1 MTEPYE
7 QTQPTGDG
15 GVIVPPAPDWPP
27 RALDADGD
35 GQPDYRE
42 PEVPTQVAHPWRATM
57 RTLLA
62 ILLGVGIVAP
72 VAWLIVREELERQQ
86 LTLPPGVVAA
96 VAYGLAVLAVITSS
110 ITRIMAIPQVSDL
123 LTRVGIGPTPN
134 PDAE

>member
-1 MTEPYE
+1 MSEP
-7 QTQPTGDG
+7 QTYPTDD
-15 GVIVPPAPDWPP
+15 GVITGHVPG
-27 RALDADGD
+27 RYLDADGD
-35 GQPDYRE
+35 GQPDVRE
-42 PEVPTQVAHPWRATM
+42 PEVPTQVAHPWRATV

-62 ILLGVGIVAP
+62 VILGVGIVAP

-123 LTRVGIGPTPN
+123 LTRAGIGPTPN
-134 PDAE
+134 TDAK

>member
-7 QTQPTGDG
+7 QTQPTDDG

-42 PEVPTQVAHPWRATM
+42 PTQVRYPWRAAV
-57 RTLLA
+57 RT
-62 ILLGVGIVAP
+62 
-72 VAWLIVREELERQQ
+72 
-86 LTLPPGVVAA
+86 
-96 VAYGLAVLAVITSS
+96 GLAVLVGLSLVLPVAWGIVNDELARHGWVVSAPVAATVATLIAIVSVAAG
-110 ITRIMAIPQVSDL
+110 IVTRIMAIPQVSDL

-134 PDAE
+134 KETP

>member
-7 QTQPTGDG
+7 QTQPTDDG

-42 PEVPTQVAHPWRATM
+42 PTQVRYPWRAAV
-57 RTLLA
+57 RT
-62 ILLGVGIVAP
+62 
-72 VAWLIVREELERQQ
+72 
-86 LTLPPGVVAA
+86 
-96 VAYGLAVLAVITSS
+96 GLAVLVGLSLVLPVAWGIVNDELARHGWVVSAPVAATVATLIAIVSVAAG
-110 ITRIMAIPQVSDL
+110 IVTRIMAIPQVSDL

-134 PDAE
+134 TDAK

>member
-1 MTEPYE
+1 MSEP
-7 QTQPTGDG
+7 QTFPTDDG
-15 GVIVPPAPDWPP
+15 GVIAGHVPG
-27 RALDADGD
+27 RYLDADGD
-35 GQPDYRE
+35 GTPDVRE
-42 PEVPTQVAHPWRATM
+42 PEVPTQIAHPWRATM

-110 ITRIMAIPQVSDL
+110 ITRVMAIPQVSDL
-123 LTRVGIGPTPN
+123 LTRVGIGPTPSTE
-134 PDAE
+134 AK